1 MTAAVLC
8 SWLCPIEADKDN
20 GNRCVLATAH
30 DMLAHIN
37 WDPKLRPQATAIV
50 AGMLRCSLLAPH
62 WLPGRAGKDRGEDD
76 NLDNANLLTTM
87 DQNCADDSASLQNNA
102 VESPR
107 MLWPSYQTNLKSA
120 RRSSSLI
127 LRAWLCC
134 DAARRLAFWL
144 EAWVNTRAAKG
155 VAAWRSSPAVPAS
168 MSRVASK
175 RFGSAHTFRS
185 QLSFSVVVLR

>member
-1 MTAAVLC
+1 LSLACCVAASSPRTGC
-8 SWLCPIEADKDN
+8 
-20 GNRCVLATAH
+20 
-30 DMLAHIN
+30 
-37 WDPKLRPQATAIV
+37 QAVPARIAARTTI
-50 AGMLRCSLLAPH
+50 
-62 WLPGRAGKDRGEDD
+62 WID
-76 NLDNANLLTTM
+76 ANLLTTM

-107 MLWPSYQTNLKSA
+107 MLVHVSLAVDQTNLKSA

-175 RFGSAHTFRS
+175 RIGSAHTFRS